1 MAEAEV
7 KAEQTTEKEAET
19 KIEEETALQVRVEGA
34 TIRTRMKAQ
43 ANIKLMD
50 KGMINP
56 KSNVIIARNIG
67 TMLMNVGKIK
77 MT

>member
-1 MAEAEV
+1 MAEAKV
-7 KAEQTTEKEAET
+7 KAEQTTKEEAEAKT
-19 KIEEETALQVRVEGA
+19 EEETALQACVEGA

-43 ANIKLMD
+43 ANINLMD

-56 KSNVIIARNIG
+56 KSNVIIARNMG
-67 TMLMNVGKIK
+67 TMPMNVGKIK